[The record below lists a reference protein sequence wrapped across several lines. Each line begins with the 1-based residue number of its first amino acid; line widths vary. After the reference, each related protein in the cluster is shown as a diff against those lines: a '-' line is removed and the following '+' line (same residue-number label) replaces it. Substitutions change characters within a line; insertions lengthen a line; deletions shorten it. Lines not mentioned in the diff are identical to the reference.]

1 MVSPQGTSFIPQR
14 PAHGKAASRKVRK
27 IYVLAYL
34 SYVLF
39 FGALISAGIVF
50 FLGFSLNA
58 QLAERQKQLATEREL
73 FNQGDIES
81 IRDLEKRINL
91 ARERLDNHVSVLAIL
106 EALERSAVQ
115 SLAFS
120 GLTYEREGD
129 EFPLVTFS
137 GSSQQFNNI
146 LFQREVLSTNP
157 ILAGSTFNEVS
168 VDASKTEGQEASSV
182 IQFTLEKKV
191 DTSLIGYTPRTNNSQ
206 DSQNSGNSQDSQE
219 IQANDQTSSGDG
231 SESSGGSD
239 GSSEEGESEDGAS
252 GSDQ

>member
-50 FLGFSLNA
+50 FLGYSLNA
-58 QLAERQKQLATEREL
+58 ELTERQKQLSTEREL

-115 SLAFS
+115 SLTFT

-129 EFPLVTFS
+129 QFPLVTFTGTS
-137 GSSQQFNNI
+137 DQFNNI

-168 VDASKTEGQEASSV
+168 VDSAKTEEQEGSSV

-191 DTSLIGYTPRTNNSQ
+191 DTSLIGYTPRSNNSENSQ
-206 DSQNSGNSQDSQE
+206 DSENAEGSEEVLSEDPSAVQDSSDEAQGGGDD
-219 IQANDQTSSGDG
+219 ASS
-231 SESSGGSD
+231 SSN
-239 GSSEEGESEDGAS
+239 
-252 GSDQ
+252 Q